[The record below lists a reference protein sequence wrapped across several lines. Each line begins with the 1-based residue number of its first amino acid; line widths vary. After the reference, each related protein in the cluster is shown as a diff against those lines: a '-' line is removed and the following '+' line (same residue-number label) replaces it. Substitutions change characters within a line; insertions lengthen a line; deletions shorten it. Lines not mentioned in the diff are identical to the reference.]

1 MLDINL
7 FRQNPDVVRT
17 ALQNRQMDPAVV
29 DRVLAL
35 DADRRDLLGRV
46 ETLKAERNNVS
57 REIGKSKDAAE
68 RQAKIEAMRKVGDEI
83 SALDEQ
89 VRHVD
94 ETLDA
99 ELAVIPNIPQEI
111 VPIGKDEHENPVVR
125 VMEGECG
132 NLDFPAQPHWDLGV
146 KLGILNFEQG
156 VKLSGTRF
164 YVLSGAG
171 ARLQRALIAWMLD
184 LHARQGYREQ
194 YLPFMV
200 KQEVLFGAGQ
210 LPKFRDN
217 LYHDVE
223 EDYWNVPTA
232 EVPLTGLHMGDI
244 LEEAALPLRYMAY
257 TPCFRREKMSAGRD
271 VRGIKRGHQ
280 FDKVEMYTY
289 CRPEDS
295 TNELNK
301 MLADAEVDLPGFG
314 SHLPRGGA
322 MHRRPGLWRQCH
334 LRPGSVGPRLRR
346 MAGSVIGFQRHRLP
360 IAARQHQIPSRR
372 WWQGPPAPH
381 PQRVGAGPASH
392 HDRRAGK
399 LPAARRLG
407 RRSPCAAPL
416 DGRHRRDPPRI
427 TMEPAEIGLLTLQVV
442 VLSVMLVGLLGLIF
456 PILPGLTII
465 WLAALVYGVVTGF
478 NWVSG
483 VLFGVMTVF
492 MLVGNVL
499 DNFIMGASARQQG
512 ASWIAIAI
520 ALVLA
525 VAGSLIFP
533 PFGGLIAALLGLFVY
548 EFYRLRDW
556 RKALDS
562 VKGMASGCGWSAV
575 ARAALG
581 LLMIGL
587 WVIWA
592 TLQT

>member
-1 MLDINL
+1 MIDINL
-7 FRQNPDVVRT
+7 FRQNPDVIRT
-17 ALQNRQMDPAVV
+17 ALKNRQMDPAVV

-68 RQAKIEAMRKVGDEI
+68 RQTKIEAMRKVGDEI

-89 VRHVD
+89 VRQVD
-94 ETLDA
+94 ETLEA

-125 VMEGECG
+125 VMEGKYK

-295 TNELNK
+295 MNELNK
-301 MLADAEVDLPGFG
+301 MLADAEAVCQGLDLTYRVVALCTGDLGFG
-314 SHLPRGGA
+314 ASITYDLEVWAPGCDEWLEVSSVSNVTDFQSRRANIKYRPADGGKARLLHTLNGSGLALPRTMIAVLENYQQPDGSVVV
-322 MHRRPGLWRQCH
+322 PPV
-334 LRPGSVGPRLRR
+334 LRPWMGGID
-346 MAGSVIGFQRHRLP
+346 VIRP
-360 IAARQHQIPSRR
+360 
-372 WWQGPPAPH
+372 
-381 PQRVGAGPASH
+381 
-392 HDRRAGK
+392 
-399 LPAARRLG
+399 
-407 RRSPCAAPL
+407 
-416 DGRHRRDPPRI
+416 
-427 TMEPAEIGLLTLQVV
+427 E
-442 VLSVMLVGLLGLIF
+442 
-456 PILPGLTII
+456 
-465 WLAALVYGVVTGF
+465 
-478 NWVSG
+478 
-483 VLFGVMTVF
+483 
-492 MLVGNVL
+492 
-499 DNFIMGASARQQG
+499 
-512 ASWIAIAI
+512 
-520 ALVLA
+520 
-525 VAGSLIFP
+525 
-533 PFGGLIAALLGLFVY
+533 
-548 EFYRLRDW
+548 
-556 RKALDS
+556 
-562 VKGMASGCGWSAV
+562 
-575 ARAALG
+575 
-581 LLMIGL
+581 
-587 WVIWA
+587 
-592 TLQT
+592 